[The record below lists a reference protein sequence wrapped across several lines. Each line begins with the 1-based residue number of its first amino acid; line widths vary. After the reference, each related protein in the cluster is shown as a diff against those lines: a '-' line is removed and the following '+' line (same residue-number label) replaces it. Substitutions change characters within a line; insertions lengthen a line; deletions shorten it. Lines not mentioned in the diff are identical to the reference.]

1 MVVGAIAAGLGLGIL
16 GKGGA
21 ASLAGTVMRSG
32 YRAGSTAYASSAK
45 AFPRA
50 ASMARRAA
58 IGGGMIAASAGA
70 YHAVAP
76 MMDERFLSKHG
87 DTEENRQYLADR
99 SGVRKAAFFGA
110 PLAAAGGALGAAG
123 LMKLGG
129 RAAGAIGMRAAKAIP
144 IPIGVAGVA
153 GTEAALK
160 FTGGV
165 NPFAGAP
172 AAVKRGLMVGA
183 NAFNPTK
190 AGGAFIYGG
199 AAGVAAGIGVA
210 AAKPTSGF
218 GREGQITGISSS
230 RGGGISPE
238 LQFSTQGLTLGLH
251 STRKRRVV

>member
-16 GKGGA
+16 GRGGA
-21 ASLAGTVMRSG
+21 ASLAGKVMRSG

-50 ASMARRAA
+50 VPMARRAA
-58 IGGGMIAASAGA
+58 IGGGMIAASVGA
-70 YHAVAP
+70 LNAVAP

-144 IPIGVAGVA
+144 IQVAGVA

-160 FTGGV
+160 FGGGV

-199 AAGVAAGIGVA
+199 AAGVAVGIGGA
-210 AAKPTSGF
+210 AATSTSSY

>member
-1 MVVGAIAAGLGLGIL
+1 MVVGVIAAGLGMGVL
-16 GKGGA
+16 GKVGARGA
-21 ASLAGTVMRSG
+21 ASLANKVMRSG
-32 YRAGSTAYASSAK
+32 YRAGSTAYASGAK
-45 AFPRA
+45 AFPRVVP
-50 ASMARRAA
+50 MARRAA

-70 YHAVAP
+70 LNAIAP
-76 MMDERFLSKHG
+76 MVDERFLSKHG

-123 LMKLGG
+123 LMKLGVKGAGAVAG
-129 RAAGAIGMRAAKAIP
+129 RAINALP
-144 IPIGVAGVA
+144 IEAGVA
-153 GTEAALK
+153 GTEAAFRFGK
-160 FTGGV
+160 GV

-172 AAVKRGLMVGA
+172 AAVKKGLMIGA
-183 NAFNPTK
+183 NSFNPAT
-190 AGGAFIYGG
+190 ARGAFAYGG
-199 AAGVAAGIGVA
+199 AAGVAAGIGGA
-210 AAKPTSGF
+210 AATSTSGY